1 MNRLLSALKS
11 GVSRAWGLFC
21 HLLSASCSMPLRG
34 VRVGL
39 RVPALSQGSLPIGA
53 TAFWHRE
60 LPLTVSPSWGEQ
72 AVRWRWEPVLGV
84 VLGGWS

>member
-1 MNRLLSALKS
+1 MSVVLRLSIQVA
-11 GVSRAWGLFC
+11 VVD
-21 HLLSASCSMPLRG
+21 PLRRPSFFLRLG
-34 VRVGL
+34 PLRVGL

>member
-1 MNRLLSALKS
+1 MSVVLRLSIQVAVVDPVRGQS
-11 GVSRAWGLFC
+11 FF
-21 HLLSASCSMPLRG
+21 LRLG
-34 VRVGL
+34 SLRVGL

>member
-1 MNRLLSALKS
+1 MSVGLLTSFQVAVVDRLRPSSFFLRL
-11 GVSRAWGLFC
+11 G
-21 HLLSASCSMPLRG
+21 PL
-34 VRVGL
+34 RVGL